1 MGSAWEVGATDCDLS
16 ILPDVE
22 LVPRLPDHAETVLR
36 LAAMGVLS
44 DSRLQEALISAPRT
58 PHALPQPHLD
68 LVELEGASLRLPF
81 WHDVDARS
89 PLLPSHYETIQVLQL
104 LRVKSGNSILLVG
117 PRGNWWTEILVRL
130 GAGEVRVIEPD
141 CQRRVALERSWEAG
155 DCGQLATDLGC
166 SVTWGGLVELA
177 DIALSEDDEW
187 DRILLTSSL
196 PNLPVDLLR
205 KLPKDGCGL
214 VVIGTDEAP
223 VIQLVTR
230 AGKREL
236 AAQWITCWSVDQFEP
251 IVSEVIEGMDPPD
264 DFNEVVEIDEAA
276 ILRAWTYANCDPLR
290 DRFAPERSLQ
300 LIEEIWDSMAPF
312 HPDDDGS
319 DDIRARLSNDLFRMG
334 HVLQQ
339 LGVFNL
345 AVEHHSESF
354 RMMQSAEAA
363 TFLGWALGQSGDTQA
378 SLAWCKKAIEV
389 DPTLG
394 NPWNDIG
401 AILLTDGE
409 PREAVPWLRAAT
421 EAPRY
426 EAVGF
431 PWLNLAKVHEKLGNK
446 MAAFEAARQ
455 ALEHLPE
462 DLEAARIFDEFAEGL
477 L

>member
-1 MGSAWEVGATDCDLS
+1 METAWGVGASDCDLS
-16 ILPDVE
+16 MLPDVDS
-22 LVPRLPDHAETVLR
+22 VPRLPDHAETVLR

-44 DSRLQEALISAPRT
+44 DSRLQEALLSAPRT
-58 PHALPQPHLD
+58 PHALPQPLLD
-68 LVELEGASLRLPF
+68 VVDLEGSSLRLPF

-104 LRVKSGNSILLVG
+104 LRVKVGDRVLLMG
-117 PRGNWWTEILVRL
+117 PRGNWWTELLVRL
-130 GAGEVRVIEPD
+130 GASEVLVIEPD
-141 CQRRVALERSWEAG
+141 SLRRKALQEWWKNG

-166 SVTWGGLVELA
+166 EVTWGGLGELA
-177 DIALSEDDEW
+177 DLTLDESEEW

-196 PNLPVDLLR
+196 PNLPVELLR

-214 VVIGTDEAP
+214 VVIGSDEAP
-223 VIQLVTR
+223 VIQVITR
-230 AGKREL
+230 AGRREL
-236 AAQWITCWSVDQFEP
+236 AAQWITCWSVDEFEP
-251 IVSEVIEGMDPPD
+251 VVNEVLEGMDPPA
-264 DFNEVVEIDEAA
+264 EIDEDIEVDEVAL
-276 ILRAWTYANCDPLR
+276 LRAWTYSNCDPLR
-290 DRFAPERSLQ
+290 DRFAPERSLRM
-300 LIEEIWDSMAPF
+300 IEDIWDSMAPF

-319 DDIRARLSNDLFRMG
+319 DEIRSRLSDDLFRMG

-354 RMMQSAEAA
+354 KMMPSAEAA
-363 TFLGWALGQSGDTQA
+363 TFLGWALGQTGDTQA
-378 SLAWCKKAIEV
+378 SLAWCRRAIEV
-389 DPTLG
+389 DATLG

-462 DLEAARIFDEFAEGL
+462 DLEAARIFDEFGEGL